1 MLGDSTDIAQ
11 SPYMNHI
18 VVHAPLKLLLQ
29 LQMWLQ
35 LRIQS
40 MNGELWDTNVCTKYT
55 CAANA
60 ENTPASVPLQ
70 AFLESIAV
78 SHFDDTE
85 Y

>member
-1 MLGDSTDIAQ
+1 
-11 SPYMNHI
+11 
-18 VVHAPLKLLLQ
+18 
-29 LQMWLQ
+29 
-35 LRIQS
+35 